1 MHIKTRHIS
10 NPQYNPL
17 DPDIL
22 FNTTLQT
29 MESKNKRDS
38 LKYIA
43 QDYVSRNSINFTNVR
58 KLTTQDKASSGKTKS
73 PKLYDLENF
82 TVSYSTVEDFI
93 RNINTEQNR
102 TKTYRGAITYN
113 FNTRPKNIKP
123 FSKLKIGKGPYAR
136 LIKDINFYTQSPF
149 ISY

>member
-1 MHIKTRHIS
+1 M
-10 NPQYNPL
+10 
-17 DPDIL
+17 
-22 FNTTLQT
+22 
-29 MESKNKRDS
+29 
-38 LKYIA
+38 
-43 QDYVSRNSINFTNVR
+43 SRNSINFTNVR

-82 TVSYSTVEDFI
+82 TVSYSTIEDFI

-123 FSKLKIGKGPYAR
+123 FSKLKIGKGPYKVNQR
-136 LIKDINFYTQSPF
+136 YQFLYLTKVFSFRTDLDRMYNVTLLRNVNNSYMLIEPTYNKYFN
-149 ISY
+149 